1 MDYLLIKIGFGIYIL
16 RKNARE
22 FCFQE
27 PRDKN
32 TPQRDMSYNRSTSKH
47 ARNRSLGKASSHELG
62 YLGFCSALMVKAHYQ
77 PNVLIGPILKI
88 SLPKFQFEEA

>member
-1 MDYLLIKIGFGIYIL
+1 MDFLLIKIGLGIYIL
-16 RKNARE
+16 RKTRGNSAYKN
-22 FCFQE
+22 Q
-27 PRDKN
+27 DKN